1 MGGSMYHDLQGKVA
15 VVTGSSRGIGAA
27 VVTRLAQEGM
37 NVVINYHSDENE
49 AQALADS
56 LNKHGKG
63 KAIIFGGDI
72 SDEKIAHNFI
82 YKAIDHFGQL
92 DLLINNAG
100 IETQTPSHAV
110 NLEDWRKII
119 DINLTSYFLTARSAL
134 KYFVENK
141 IKGNIINMSSVH
153 EVIPWPTFAS
163 YAASKGGV
171 RMLTQSLALEY
182 AHYGIRIN
190 AIGPGAINTPINK
203 EKMQDDA
210 LRKEL
215 EEMIPMKYAA
225 EPEAV
230 ANVAAW
236 LASEQSTYI
245 TGQTIFIDGGMTLY
259 PSFQGRKG

>member
-1 MGGSMYHDLQGKVA
+1 MYQDLQGKVA
-15 VVTGSSRGIGAA
+15 VVTGSSSGIGAA
-27 VVTRLAQEGM
+27 VVSRLVNEGM
-37 NVVINYHSDENE
+37 NVVINYHSNEQE
-49 AQALADS
+49 AQKLADS
-56 LNKHGKG
+56 LNKLGKG
-63 KAIIFGGDI
+63 QAIIFGGDI
-72 SDEKIAHNFI
+72 SDEEVAHNFI
-82 YKAIDHFGQL
+82 YQAITHFGKL

-100 IETQTPSHAV
+100 IENQTPSHAI
-110 NLEDWRKII
+110 NLEEWHKII
-119 DINLTSYFLTARSAL
+119 DVNLTSYFLTARSAL
-134 KYFVENK
+134 RYFVENK
-141 IKGNIINMSSVH
+141 MPGNIINMSSVH
-153 EVIPWPTFAS
+153 EIIPWPTFAS

-182 AHYGIRIN
+182 ASQGIRIN

-203 EKMQDDA
+203 EKMEDDA

-215 EEMIPMKYAA
+215 EAMIPMKYAA

-259 PSFQGRKG
+259 PSFQGGKG

>member
-1 MGGSMYHDLQGKVA
+1 MYNDLQGKVA

-27 VVTRLAQEGM
+27 VVSRLVAEGM
-37 NVVINYHSDENE
+37 NVVINYHSDKKE
-49 AQALADS
+49 AQCLADD
-56 LNKHGKG
+56 LNKLNLG

-72 SDEKIAHNFI
+72 SNEDVAHNFI
-82 YKAIDHFGQL
+82 YCAINYFGKL

-110 NLEDWRKII
+110 DLADWRKII
-119 DINLTSYFLTARSAL
+119 DVNLTSYFLTARSAL
-134 KYFVENK
+134 RYFVENK
-141 IKGNIINMSSVH
+141 IQGNIINMSSVH
-153 EVIPWPTFAS
+153 EIIPWPTFAS

-182 AHYGIRIN
+182 ASKGIRIN
-190 AIGPGAINTPINK
+190 SIGPGAINTPINQ
-203 EKMQDDA
+203 EKMQDDT
-210 LRKEL
+210 LREEL

-225 EPEAV
+225 EPEVV

-259 PSFQGRKG
+259 SSFQSGKG